1 MIQGQYSVM
10 GAMKIIGEQTEY
22 GIRHNT
28 RVKHYPDGSTEV
40 LCASRQIFRVPGY
53 ELRGEV
59 SEKKDSHP
67 KPSPEDAADNLARA
81 QRRARTAI
89 RDMALC
95 NPMSYFVTLTFDP
108 AMIDRYDIKAIM
120 RRVNGWLDNQVRRKG
135 LAYILIPELHK
146 DGAVHF
152 HGFFND
158 ALGVIDSGTMV
169 PPGGGKPKRPRSAAQ
184 RAAWAEAGG
193 QIVYNLPGWPYGF
206 STAIHLHGD
215 YRAAVGYV
223 CKYIAKEQTKVGGR
237 WYYHGGQLRLPEV
250 EYADAN
256 VEDVAAADG
265 AATFQTDT
273 LGGVTFAIWR
283 G

>member
-1 MIQGQYSVM
+1 M

-146 DGAVHF
+146 DGAETYVFDKGADSVDFAIANRVLPGDLVITQDYGLASMCLARQARVVHQD
-152 HGFFND
+152 GWEYTPDNID
-158 ALGVIDSGTMV
+158 AL
-169 PPGGGKPKRPRSAAQ
+169 
-184 RAAWAEAGG
+184 
-193 QIVYNLPGWPYGF
+193 LF
-206 STAIHLHGD
+206 SRHASRK
-215 YRAAVGYV
+215 YRAA
-223 CKYIAKEQTKVGGR
+223 GGR
-237 WYYHGGQLRLPEV
+237 TKGPSRRTGAQDMAFEACLKRLLQ
-250 EYADAN
+250 N
-256 VEDVAAADG
+256 NSQG
-265 AATFQTDT
+265 
-273 LGGVTFAIWR
+273 
-283 G
+283 